1 MTKAYEDYHN
11 IFMAETTAL
20 IELFG
25 GLLQGSRSA
34 DEINQQADQHLANL
48 KDAASQY
55 WEKQHDKK
63 FEKEKVHVDVA
74 LPDLMLQEIRKL
86 RSWWVD
92 LIGIKDED
100 LAAPLPDDQLL
111 LMALDEWTTFKW
123 EELALQ
129 DEIKMAH
136 ENGGR
141 TKYLYTESGEE
152 YYTTTDGI
160 RHYTRVEG

>member
-11 IFMAETTAL
+11 TFMAETTAL

-55 WEKQHDKK
+55 WKDRDPGDADASAEAFTNAYCESCQYHLEHQDCDPDCDLDRQQL
-63 FEKEKVHVDVA
+63 KEEVRQA
-74 LPDLMLQEIRKL
+74 YL
-86 RSWWVD
+86 
-92 LIGIKDED
+92 
-100 LAAPLPDDQLL
+100 
-111 LMALDEWTTFKW
+111 
-123 EELALQ
+123 
-129 DEIKMAH
+129 
-136 ENGGR
+136 NGGR
-141 TKYLYTESGEE
+141 TQYLYNIDGNE
-152 YYTTTDGI
+152 YYTTRDGI